1 MSELLE
7 FLRTHEEAFPS
18 LYSDFRY
25 QRHTNHDGY
34 QANASA
40 WLRALTAAANA
51 GLIPSEAGAQHDHFA
66 LHTGEELARGLQ
78 TQEFGRP
85 LALGAV
91 IEDAVK
97 KKELIPLRDFMEAK
111 QSVYAKSWI
120 PTPWQVVSWGL
131 RQLGVMGREGVED
144 RLVTG
149 NFVIMANVET
159 AAKAVLNQVSK
170 TATSNTSRIFSRDLF
185 VSTFSAAVGADA
197 LSSRDTSVLLIH
209 LARDQ
214 TAIAYDV
221 ASGTIK
227 FKLASETV
235 PATIEQEDIT
245 IASLRTLITSLEPQ
259 IHELM
264 KRVLELDAKAR
275 EAVATKQLIAAK
287 TALRQKKLA
296 ETKLQQRTATLSQV
310 EEVYAKIE
318 QAADQVEMVRVMEA
332 SSQTL
337 RSLNQKTGGVEKVQ
351 DVMDGL
357 RDEMTNAD
365 EIQQAINDVSAGA
378 VDEGEVED
386 ELEAMEKAEREKQEE
401 VERKEREKREEV
413 ERKEREKREAAEAE
427 ETRKRLAELDQ
438 VEEQESPAAA
448 DVLRPVE
455 IAQSESGETQQQP
468 V

>member
-7 FLRTHEEAFPS
+7 FLRTHEEAFRSRARLAS

-25 QRHTNHDGY
+25 QRQSNPDGY
-34 QANASA
+34 QANAST
-40 WLRALTAAANA
+40 WLRALTTAAKA
-51 GLIPSEAGAQHDHFA
+51 GLIPAQAGAQHDRFT

-78 TQEFGRP
+78 TQDFGRP

-97 KKELIPLRDFMEAK
+97 KKELIPLNDFLEAK

-131 RQLGVMGREGVED
+131 RQLRVMGREGVED

-149 NFVIMANVET
+149 NFVIMTNVEA
-159 AAKAVLNQVSK
+159 AAKTILEQLSKAAV
-170 TATSNTSRIFSRDLF
+170 SNTSRIFSRDLF
-185 VSTFSAAVGADA
+185 VSTFSAAIGVDA
-197 LSSRDTSVLLIH
+197 FSSRDLSVLLKH

-214 TAIAYDV
+214 TAVAFDA

-227 FKLASETV
+227 FRSASEAA
-235 PATIEQEDIT
+235 PAAIEQEDIT

-259 IHELM
+259 IDGLM
-264 KRVLELDAKAR
+264 KQISELDRKAR
-275 EAVATKQLIAAK
+275 DAVANKQLITAK
-287 TALRQKKLA
+287 TLLRQKKLA
-296 ETKLQQRTATLSQV
+296 ETKLQQRTATLAQV
-310 EEVYAKIE
+310 EDVYAKIE
-318 QAADQVEMVRVMEA
+318 QAADQVEIVRVMQA

-357 RDEMTNAD
+357 QNEMANAD

-386 ELEAMEKAEREKQEE
+386 ELEALENAEREKVEE
-401 VERKEREKREEV
+401 AERKEREM
-413 ERKEREKREAAEAE
+413 REAAEAE
-427 ETRKRLAELDQ
+427 ETRRKLAKLDQ
-438 VEEQESPAAA
+438 AKVQESPAAA
-448 DVLRPVE
+448 DARTAAE
-455 IAQSESGETQQQP
+455 AAQSEASELQEQAAS
-468 V
+468 